1 MPIKPERPAPIARQ
15 NSIAADGGDN
25 KWPTTLS
32 YWRRFAAE
40 IFDDALKAD
49 VLDCVSRTSSTIP
62 EWRKA
67 ILGDAGAA
75 VALALRI
82 KAPAVIGVKLDL
94 AMTVLLRCAFD
105 DAAAAVVM
113 SHVLRKM
120 PLDPHDGGR
129 LATSWLV
136 HNIWLGN
143 RRPRAFARRSIASQL
158 LGKGSS

>member
-1 MPIKPERPAPIARQ
+1 MRIEQEQPAPIARR
-15 NSIAADGGDN
+15 NTIAAGGGDN

-40 IFDDALKAD
+40 SFDDALRAD
-49 VLDCVSRTSSTIP
+49 VLDCVNRISSTIP
-62 EWRKA
+62 EWRNA

-94 AMTVLLRCAFD
+94 AMTVLLRTAFEN
-105 DAAAAVVM
+105 AAAALVM

-120 PLDPHDGGR
+120 PLDQHDRAR

-136 HNIWLGN
+136 YNIWLGS
-143 RRPRAFARRSIASQL
+143 RPRTFARRSIAAQL
-158 LGKGSS
+158 LGKGLS

>member
-1 MPIKPERPAPIARQ
+1 MRNEQKRPAPSVRQ
-15 NSIAADGGDN
+15 NTIPADGGDDH
-25 KWPTTLS
+25 WPATLS

-40 IFDDALKAD
+40 SFNDALKTD
-49 VLDCVSRTSSTIP
+49 VVDCVNRISSTIP

-82 KAPAVIGVKLDL
+82 KAPTVIGVKLDL
-94 AMTVLLRCAFD
+94 AMTVLLRTAFEN
-105 DAAAAVVM
+105 AAAAFVM

-120 PLDPHDGGR
+120 PLDPRDRAR

-136 HNIWLGN
+136 YNIWLGN
-143 RRPRAFARRSIASQL
+143 RPRTFARRSIPAQL
-158 LGKGSS
+158 LGKDRS